1 MLKFEK
7 FKEGDVDILSPMM
20 KKSFDED
27 SRIHLRGQVGGP
39 PGYDDGSFLK
49 KWFLSDKATAF
60 VIFFDDIPI
69 GGINLFINSNGINY
83 LGCIFIDPKCENKG
97 YGKMVWEKIE
107 SLYPDTKEW
116 RTETPIFSHRNH
128 NFYINKCGFACVH
141 ISNPKDFLEG
151 QFQLCKVMK

>member
-27 SRIHLRGQVGGP
+27 SRIHLRGQAGGP

-97 YGKMVWEKIE
+97 YGKKWYGKKLNRYILILRNGGLRPPSFHIGTIISISTNVVLHAFIYPTRKI
-107 SLYPDTKEW
+107 
-116 RTETPIFSHRNH
+116 F
-128 NFYINKCGFACVH
+128 
-141 ISNPKDFLEG
+141 
-151 QFQLCKVMK
+151 

>member
-27 SRIHLRGQVGGP
+27 SRIHLRGQAGGP

-69 GGINLFINSNGINY
+69 GGIIPMESIILDAFLLIQSVRTR
-83 LGCIFIDPKCENKG
+83 DMAKW
-97 YGKMVWEKIE
+97 YGKKLNRYILILRNGGLRPPSFRIGTIISISTNVVLHAFIYPTRKI
-107 SLYPDTKEW
+107 S
-116 RTETPIFSHRNH
+116 
-128 NFYINKCGFACVH
+128 
-141 ISNPKDFLEG
+141 
-151 QFQLCKVMK
+151 